1 LVKKIEVFLFMRG
14 HNHFSGRHGRNDSVT
29 EEYGQEAIDSAA
41 QRLRST
47 NGSRGTTNAWH
58 FYYALVCVITVLCG
72 KLVVA
77 LVAP

>member
-1 LVKKIEVFLFMRG
+1 MQKGKCI
-14 HNHFSGRHGRNDSVT
+14 
-29 EEYGQEAIDSAA
+29 
-41 QRLRST
+41 T

-58 FYYALVCVITVLCG
+58 FYYALFLVITVLCG